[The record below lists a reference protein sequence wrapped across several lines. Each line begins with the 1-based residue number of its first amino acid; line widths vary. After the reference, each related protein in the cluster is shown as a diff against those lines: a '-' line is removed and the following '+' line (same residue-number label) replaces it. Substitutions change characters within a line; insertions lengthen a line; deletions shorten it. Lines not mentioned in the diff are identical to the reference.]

1 MGELKV
7 IAEALKVLT
16 ETTSGAEGQT
26 YSLVQLQSSSLKS
39 RADLAGREVMEMVRS
54 LAKKEHSSALNQ
66 LASRIAAVARYGSVN
81 HADVFAK
88 VKGLIQDMIAK
99 LEREAGAEATE
110 KAYCDEQIAKTEA
123 KKSDLEHD
131 ISKMTS
137 RIDQAAAKSA
147 RLKGQVRE
155 LESELAALARAQAE
169 MDKIRSETHAD
180 YEAAK
185 ADLELGL
192 SGVREAVRTLR
203 DYYGGAAS
211 MIQAN
216 ADPAAFMQRM
226 RQPAAP
232 ELHTKA

>member
-1 MGELKV
+1 M
-7 IAEALKVLT
+7 
-16 ETTSGAEGQT
+16 
-26 YSLVQLQSSSLKS
+26 
-39 RADLAGREVMEMVRS
+39 
-54 LAKKEHSSALNQ
+54 
-66 LASRIAAVARYGSVN
+66 N

-147 RLKGQVRE
+147 RLKEQVGE
-155 LESELAALARAQAE
+155 LESELAALARAQAQ

-180 YEAAK
+180 YEVAK

-192 SGVREAVRTLR
+192 RGVREALSTLR
-203 DYYGGAAS
+203 DYYG
-211 MIQAN
+211 
-216 ADPAAFMQRM
+216 
-226 RQPAAP
+226 
-232 ELHTKA
+232 E